1 MRQDEM
7 IQDTEYKHLAVM
19 HQMREELSH
28 KQHQTELANQREYT
42 MRAEREMK
50 QKHNT
55 ETKQMP
61 KHLKVFNFTSWEI
74 YKKKWHTVIYSFI
87 WTPWYLCLDV
97 IKGI

>member
-1 MRQDEM
+1 LFQLIHHRQEHLDFAHDTLMRHDEA
-7 IQDTEYKHLAVM
+7 IQDTEYKHQAVM
-19 HQMREELSH
+19 HQLREELRD

-61 KHLKVFNFTSWEI
+61 KHLKVFDW
-74 YKKKWHTVIYSFI
+74 
-87 WTPWYLCLDV
+87 
-97 IKGI
+97 GIVGWAGP